1 MRTWRP
7 PSTSTKTPSD
17 RRTRP
22 VIRFLL
28 LALLAA
34 LASPAAAQSF
44 PALSGRVVDAANLL
58 SPADEAELTGKL
70 QALEQASS
78 RQLVVATVP
87 DLEGRP
93 IEDYGY
99 QLGRHWK
106 LGQAGANN
114 GAILL
119 VAPNERRVRIEVG
132 YGLEPIIT
140 DALSW
145 QIINGQILPRFK
157 ANDYPGGIKAGADA
171 LIAQLG
177 APAEVAEQKAL
188 EAAQQRQ
195 QAGSR
200 RQSGGGGSIFTLIF
214 WGVGLLFV
222 ILPMMRGGRRGRRYG
237 RRGGGG
243 VFIWGPGFGG
253 GGGGGFGGGGC
264 GGGGGGG
271 FGGFSGGGGS
281 FGGGGASGGW

>member
-1 MRTWRP
+1 MLRA
-7 PSTSTKTPSD
+7 
-17 RRTRP
+17 
-22 VIRFLL
+22 FLLCLLL
-28 LALLAA
+28 LAA
-34 LASPAAAQSF
+34 PAAAQNF
-44 PALSGRVVDAANLL
+44 PQLSGRVVDGANLL
-58 SPADEAELTGKL
+58 SPADEAELTSKL

-87 DLEGRP
+87 DLQGYP

-106 LGQAGANN
+106 IGQAGANN
-114 GAILL
+114 GVILL
-119 VAPNERRVRIEVG
+119 VAPTERKVRIEVG
-132 YGLEPIIT
+132 YGLEPIVT

-145 QIINGQILPRFK
+145 QIINGEILPRFK
-157 ANDYPGGIKAGADA
+157 ADDYPGGIKAGADA

-177 APAEVAEQKAL
+177 APPEVAEQKAL
-188 EAAQQRQ
+188 EAMQRRQ
-195 QAGSR
+195 QALANSGS
-200 RQSGGGGSIFTLIF
+200 GDGGSLFTLIF
-214 WGVGLLFV
+214 WGIVLLFV
-222 ILPMMRGGRRGRRYG
+222 ILPMLRGGRRGRRYR
-237 RRGGGG
+237 RRGGN

-253 GGGGGFGGGGC
+253 GGGGWGGGGGF

>member
-1 MRTWRP
+1 
-7 PSTSTKTPSD
+7 
-17 RRTRP
+17 
-22 VIRFLL
+22 VIRYLL
-28 LALLAA
+28 LVLLAVGA
-34 LASPAAAQSF
+34 APAAAQDF
-44 PALSGRVVDAANLL
+44 PELTGRVVDSANLL
-58 SPADEAELTGKL
+58 SPADEAELTEKAK
-70 QALEQASS
+70 ALEKQSS
-78 RQLVVATVP
+78 RQLVVTTVP
-87 DLEGRP
+87 DLQGHP

-99 QLGRHWK
+99 RLGRHWGI
-106 LGQAGANN
+106 GQKGANN
-114 GAILL
+114 GIILL

-145 QIINGQILPRFK
+145 QIINGTILPRFK

-177 APAEVAEQKAL
+177 APPEAAERKAQ

-195 QAGSR
+195 AASSG
-200 RQSGGGGSIFTLIF
+200 GGGGSIVPVIF
-214 WGVGLLFV
+214 WGVVFLFV
-222 ILPMMRGGRRGRRYG
+222 ILPMLAGGKRRGRRH
-237 RRGGGG
+237 RRGSG

-253 GGGGGFGGGGC
+253 GGGGGWGSGGGFGGG

-271 FGGFSGGGGS
+271 FGGFSGGGGG